1 MATRRR
7 GVKNSHNKTRTT
19 SKELLRKTT
28 YKNKKSKHHKTKK
41 VYQSGGGPKP
51 KPKPKG
57 KYKGKQGIE
66 AEPKTIR
73 YLINQEVVPPETLQR
88 YFDFNKLNPTAEF
101 DIPIEVSSL
110 PYNISV
116 KSVKQKTPG
125 QKVFPILCGDAR
137 RFLGQVGLGKEG
149 YHMVIAV
156 RKKHPTKLNK
166 RQIAASEIDLRRAKH
181 IIFGKVSDDEIKQIV
196 ERVNKIT
203 TAYYQ
208 DSISGKQEIDEFN
221 AYLESKGSKMR
232 LVPRKENLEK
242 SRSARVQTSFN
253 FNPESPRT
261 RALIEKSFM
270 MSSQDTSPE
279 DTSTSNRN
287 SAMSTGATAT
297 GSIDQKLPSNS
308 RATSRSMAPSSRGA
322 TSRGTS
328 SRNTSSGRGISK
340 QPTPSV
346 SYFRKFTPRVRGKTP
361 LPVITEEFTPE

>member
-1 MATRRR
+1 MVTRRR
-7 GVKNSHNKTRTT
+7 RLKTSHNKTRTT

-41 VYQSGGGPKP
+41 VYQSGGGP

-101 DIPIEVSSL
+101 DIPIEVSKL

-181 IIFGKVSDDEIKQIV
+181 LIFGKVSDDEIKQIV
-196 ERVNKIT
+196 ERVNEIT

-208 DSISGKQEIDEFN
+208 ESTSGKEEIDKFN
-221 AYLESKGSKMR
+221 AYLESKDSKMR

-242 SRSARVQTSFN
+242 SRSARIQTSFN
-253 FNPESPRT
+253 FNPGSPRT

-279 DTSTSNRN
+279 DTPSYGN
-287 SAMSTGATAT
+287 AAAAVSTGATAT
-297 GSIDQKLPSNS
+297 GYIDQKLPSNS
-308 RATSRSMAPSSRGA
+308 RATSRSMAPSSRGT

-328 SRNTSSGRGISK
+328 SRNTSSRRGISK

-361 LPVITEEFTPE
+361 LSVITEESTQEL